1 MEASFTKKLLRFT
14 NLACCVLVC
23 MLLYSQQGHSSP
35 KALTVTGTVTS
46 NTEKGGLPGVSVI
59 LKGTNKGTVTDA
71 KGSFSI
77 VVDNDKSVLVFSM
90 VGYSTK
96 EVQVGNERV
105 INVVLPEAESVLN
118 EVVVVGYGE
127 QKKVNLTGAVET
139 VKFLDAVNQPV
150 TNAGQ
155 LMYGRFSGV
164 QLTQGTGLPGADA
177 SSVVIRGVGSFGGT
191 TPLVVIDNIQY
202 ESLREFNSL
211 GPSDIESISVLKD
224 ASAAAIYGARG
235 ANGVIV
241 VTTKKGTKGKFS
253 VDYNNSFGFQRVT
266 VVPEYLDAVN
276 YALIKNERDINT
288 NGASAPLRYSPEVIE
303 AIKNGTMPEKYA
315 NTNWA
320 SIALR
325 NAPMQNHYVSFTGG
339 SEQTTYRISLG
350 ALNQDAVVKGKFK
363 LNRYTLGINL
373 STSPNKWLTVS
384 NVTNAY
390 WSLFKGPSG
399 GPDAITG
406 ETGIINQFQRSA
418 PTVPVYYPDDRLGVV
433 DGAYQNVNFSY
444 PINHVLF
451 TGNFGDYNSNNI
463 NVSERIGLNAK
474 IAKGL
479 SFETSGSLI
488 LNLVNTSNFTPTFT
502 NRDWAGNVVSQ
513 SVLNTLTN
521 NFSYNY
527 RLLNENLLRYTT
539 TINDAH
545 SIGFLLGHSVIY
557 DKTKGFSGSL
567 QGFPTDAIQEF
578 DGGGVLNPNVSGSSS
593 EVAWQSFF
601 GRINYNYQE
610 KYLLELNVRRDGS
623 SKFGPANRYG
633 TFPSVSAGWNI
644 GREKF
649 MTGLG
654 FISDLK
660 IRASWGISGND
671 RIGNYIYQQSYNT
684 GLDYHIGKTTIVPA
698 VAVTTL
704 ANPAITWEST
714 EQFDVGMD
722 LSMFKNKLYIT
733 ADYFKRNSSDIL
745 YTNFPIPSTIGVTN
759 LAAKNAAGMQNSG
772 VEFSVNL
779 RQNVRKLKLDLTANA
794 TWLADNKVTDLGPD
808 GAETIAGN
816 TIIRVGQPF
825 RAYYGYQVLGVFQN
839 KDEVDG
845 APVQFGSNKTAAGDL
860 RYADVSGPDG
870 KPDGVVNA
878 FDRVVIGNPFPKWM
892 YGFNAN
898 LKYEDF
904 DLSAIFQGVGR
915 IDRLLNANGQL
926 AMDGDRNNA
935 LAYWI
940 DRWTP
945 TNPSTALPRVGGV
958 NNSAASTFFVQDMSY
973 LRLKNIELGYS
984 LPGKILK
991 NIFVK
996 KVRIFVSGQNLFTFS
1011 KVKNFDPERAP
1022 DANTDQT
1029 TPLYKVVTGGF
1040 NFKF

>member
-1 MEASFTKKLLRFT
+1 M
-14 NLACCVLVC
+14 
-23 MLLYSQQGHSSP
+23 
-35 KALTVTGTVTS
+35 
-46 NTEKGGLPGVSVI
+46 
-59 LKGTNKGTVTDA
+59 
-71 KGSFSI
+71 
-77 VVDNDKSVLVFSM
+77 
-90 VGYSTK
+90 
-96 EVQVGNERV
+96 
-105 INVVLPEAESVLN
+105 
-118 EVVVVGYGE
+118 
-127 QKKVNLTGAVET
+127 
-139 VKFLDAVNQPV
+139 
-150 TNAGQ
+150 
-155 LMYGRFSGV
+155 
-164 QLTQGTGLPGADA
+164 
-177 SSVVIRGVGSFGGT
+177 
-191 TPLVVIDNIQY
+191 
-202 ESLREFNSL
+202 
-211 GPSDIESISVLKD
+211 
-224 ASAAAIYGARG
+224 
-235 ANGVIV
+235 
-241 VTTKKGTKGKFS
+241 
-253 VDYNNSFGFQRVT
+253 
-266 VVPEYLDAVN
+266 
-276 YALIKNERDINT
+276 
-288 NGASAPLRYSPEVIE
+288 
-303 AIKNGTMPEKYA
+303 
-315 NTNWA
+315 
-320 SIALR
+320 
-325 NAPMQNHYVSFTGG
+325 
-339 SEQTTYRISLG
+339 
-350 ALNQDAVVKGKFK
+350 
-363 LNRYTLGINL
+363 
-373 STSPNKWLTVS
+373 
-384 NVTNAY
+384 
-390 WSLFKGPSG
+390 
-399 GPDAITG
+399 
-406 ETGIINQFQRSA
+406 
-418 PTVPVYYPDDRLGVV
+418 
-433 DGAYQNVNFSY
+433 
-444 PINHVLF
+444 
-451 TGNFGDYNSNNI
+451 
-463 NVSERIGLNAK
+463 
-474 IAKGL
+474 
-479 SFETSGSLI
+479 
-488 LNLVNTSNFTPTFT
+488 
-502 NRDWAGNVVSQ
+502 
-513 SVLNTLTN
+513 TN

-539 TINDAH
+539 TINEAH

-633 TFPSVSAGWNI
+633 TFPSLSAGWNI

-649 MTGLG
+649 MAGLS

-779 RQNVRKLKLDLTANA
+779 RQNVKKLKLDLTANA

-839 KDEVDG
+839 KGEVDG

-892 YGFNAN
+892 YGLNAN

-945 TNPSTALPRVGGV
+945 TNPSTTLPRVGGV
-958 NNSAASTFFVQDMSY
+958 NNSVASTFFVQDMSY

-996 KVRIFVSGQNLFTFS
+996 KVRVFVSGQNLFTFT